1 MRELEDLKYGDKI
14 TISYS
19 YDLYTA
25 KVLDNFP
32 DDEKILLKMRVGWF
46 MSITQLFEYKSR
58 NLELFRLKSYKD
70 K

>member
-46 MSITQLFEYKSR
+46 MSITRMKMLQLVVLIHHVIF
-58 NLELFRLKSYKD
+58 
-70 K
+70 